1 MGLIRISGSGAGVC
15 SEQSCCEAGAARGS
29 FPSLSLCPMCPLVSG
44 IPGRDGESDS
54 LWEPGRATAGAS
66 SRSCHLPQPSSHRGV
81 CPAGSPGD
89 KPQRG
94 DSRSVQQLPLPWA
107 TPGAEGTPA
116 GLGGQVPYFH
126 HARNPERF
134 LYLIPLVGVEVV
146 DGSAPPLCSSVSR
159 RPSAEG
165 GFCRCFLCVHLPR
178 NKKSPVSFF
187 LPSPRQGIPAP
198 GILHIHG
205 VIRQHLP

>member
-15 SEQSCCEAGAARGS
+15 SEQSCCEAGAARGW
-29 FPSLSLCPMCPLVSG
+29 FPSLSVPDVSSHVGDPRQGWGERFPVGTGLCHSWSQQQELSPPSAKQQQGSVPC
-44 IPGRDGESDS
+44 
-54 LWEPGRATAGAS
+54 WEPWGQTTAWGQQKSLS
-66 SRSCHLPQPSSHRGV
+66 S
-81 CPAGSPGD
+81 CPFPG
-89 KPQRG
+89 P
-94 DSRSVQQLPLPWA
+94 P
-107 TPGAEGTPA
+107 PGAEGTPA
-116 GLGGQVPYFH
+116 GLGGQVLYFH
-126 HARNPERF
+126 HTRNPERF

-165 GFCRCFLCVHLPR
+165 GFCRCFLCVHLPT

-198 GILHIHG
+198 GILHIHR
-205 VIRQHLP
+205 VTRQRLP

>member
-1 MGLIRISGSGAGVC
+1 MGRAIPCGNRAVPQLEPA
-15 SEQSCCEAGAARGS
+15 AGAVT
-29 FPSLSLCPMCPLVSG
+29 SLSQAATGECALLGALGTNHSVGTAEVS
-44 IPGRDGESDS
+44 
-54 LWEPGRATAGAS
+54 
-66 SRSCHLPQPSSHRGV
+66 
-81 CPAGSPGD
+81 
-89 KPQRG
+89 
-94 DSRSVQQLPLPWA
+94 QQLPLPWA
-107 TPGAEGTPA
+107 TPSAEGTPA

-159 RPSAEG
+159 CPSAEG
-165 GFCRCFLCVHLPR
+165 GLCRCFLCVHLPR